1 MNPRPSTTPT
11 ALALAALLTISGC
24 DNREAEIAREAA
36 DRQAE
41 QNRTMAQLQ
50 QEVAVGTRR
59 LAENDARA
67 RQQALE
73 VHHDLQGERSQMTD
87 GWDSLEAERQTIA
100 RQRRTDSFLA
110 ALVTGGG
117 AAVAALFA
125 LAFAWLALL
134 GQRRQDDAA
143 ESFCELLAEDLLAE
157 NLLLSSATTPN
168 AALLGA
174 GIVKALPCT
183 KDDHPNNPEEP

>member
-41 QNRTMAQLQ
+41 QNRTMAQLH
-50 QEVAVGTRR
+50 QEVAGGTRR
-59 LAENDARA
+59 LAENDAQA
-67 RQQALE
+67 RRQALE
-73 VHHDLQGERSQMTD
+73 VHRDLQAERSQMAE
-87 GWDSLEAERQTIA
+87 GWDSLEAERQSIA

-157 NLLLSSATTPN
+157 NLLLSSGPSPN
-168 AALLGA
+168 APLLGA
-174 GIVKALPCT
+174 GSLKALPVSE
-183 KDDHPNNPEEP
+183 DHQSTISEEL